1 MESRVH
7 RSVSTWQQ
15 PLPPAASPARQAL
28 VDRLA
33 DRVLA
38 SGPGR
43 LRVGVDG
50 FTAAGKTSLGHELAA
65 RIAAAGRPVLRASLD
80 DFKHPWRDRHRYDRL
95 SGPGYYRNAFDLTA
109 IRDLLLGPAGPTG
122 SGRCVLCL
130 RDPLTQR
137 EHADVVTPAAP
148 DAVLVVDG
156 VFAFRPELD
165 DRWDQRIWLEVPA
178 ELSVRRGVDRDADRE
193 GAEAAERL
201 HRDRYLAAQRVYL
214 AEADPIR
221 RADVVVDNADFARPR
236 LLRG

>member
-1 MESRVH
+1 MEAPVH

-15 PLPPAASPARQAL
+15 PLPPAGSPARRAL
-28 VDRLA
+28 IDLLA
-33 DRVLA
+33 ARVLA
-38 SGPGR
+38 LSPGR
-43 LRVGVDG
+43 LRVGIDG
-50 FTAAGKTSLGHELAA
+50 FAAAGKTSLGHELAA

-80 DFKHPWRDRHRYDRL
+80 DFKRPWRDRHLYDRL
-95 SGPGYYRNAFDLTA
+95 SGPGYYRNAADLPA

-137 EHADVVTPAAP
+137 EHTDVVTSAAP

-165 DRWDQRIWLEVPA
+165 DLWDQRIWLEVPA
-178 ELSVRRGVDRDADRE
+178 ELAVRRGVDRDADRE
-193 GAEAAERL
+193 GAEEAERL
-201 HRDRYLAAQRVYL
+201 HRDRYLAAQQVYL
-214 AEADPIR
+214 AEADPVG
-221 RADVVVDNADFARPR
+221 RADLVIDNADFARPR